1 MHGLRRRSP
10 RFFQHPFAAQLGV
23 GYLFGRDVFPAG
35 TPSDPS
41 ILRWASWP
49 GHTYS
54 VWRTAAL
61 MEGFAEIASGIEGS
75 GATIEFAD
83 PSAHQ
88 HKAAFY
94 QLKIRAE
101 E

>member
-1 MHGLRRRSP
+1 
-10 RFFQHPFAAQLGV
+10 
-23 GYLFGRDVFPAG
+23 VFPAG

-41 ILRWASWP
+41 TLRWASWP

-75 GATIEFAD
+75 GATLEFTD
-83 PSAHQ
+83 PVAHQ

-94 QLKIRAE
+94 QLKVRSE